1 MGNVTSVTRLSGTPD
16 TVTASYTYEPAF
28 NQVKTV
34 TDPLGHITTFN
45 YDIEGNLIGISN
57 PLGHTTN
64 MANNPTG
71 QTISTTDPLGH
82 TTQFAYDLGDV
93 VAITDPLG
101 NVTARTVDS
110 AGRVLLQTNP
120 LGNTTLYEYDALNR
134 ITKVTD
140 PINGLT
146 QLGYD
151 PNGNLLNVTDARNN
165 TTTYTYENMDR
176 LATRRDSLLKTESYQ
191 YDLAGNLTQFTDRK
205 NQITTY
211 EYDALN
217 RRTKATYA
225 DGFSTTYAYDK
236 GNRLTQIGD
245 SISGLITKTYDG
257 LNRLTSETTPQ
268 GLVSYTYDAANRRA
282 TMTVGGQSSVLY
294 SYDNANRL
302 TQITQGSSIVQFG
315 LDNANRRNSLTLPN
329 GMLVEYA
336 YDAVSQVTGITYKQ
350 NGTTLLGE
358 LTYEYDKAGNRTKVG
373 GSFARTSIPEP
384 VNTTNYNAANQQTTF
399 GDKTTT
405 YDNNGNL
412 TSITDSN
419 GTTLYSWNT
428 RNQLAGISGPN
439 VNATFVYDATGR
451 RQKKTINGI
460 LTEFIYDGLNPVQE
474 TSGATV
480 LANNLTGLGIDE
492 FLTRTDVATST
503 TGAFLRDALG
513 SILAMA
519 DSAGIVQTENTYEP
533 FGKTTTAGISNSN
546 PFQYTGRENDGTDV
560 YFYRARYY
568 QPSLQRFIGED
579 PIRFAGG
586 NINLYDY
593 VHDNPL
599 RLTDPIGL
607 ATAMCTQPLH
617 ALGAN
622 GEWAYA
628 NNVPLLYHQY
638 LCVTDG
644 KGGYSCGGQDR
655 EGGAFLPGS
664 NGKPSDDKWPR
675 KDGPQKCEI
684 VDKRQCV
691 DQCVLRKIGDPR
703 RPWYAIAPWGTDC
716 QEWAQKALRE
726 CQEECSWY

>member
-1 MGNVTSVTRLSGTPD
+1 M
-16 TVTASYTYEPAF
+16 
-28 NQVKTV
+28 
-34 TDPLGHITTFN
+34 
-45 YDIEGNLIGISN
+45 
-57 PLGHTTN
+57 
-64 MANNPTG
+64 
-71 QTISTTDPLGH
+71 
-82 TTQFAYDLGDV
+82 
-93 VAITDPLG
+93 
-101 NVTARTVDS
+101 
-110 AGRVLLQTNP
+110 
-120 LGNTTLYEYDALNR
+120 
-134 ITKVTD
+134 
-140 PINGLT
+140 
-146 QLGYD
+146 
-151 PNGNLLNVTDARNN
+151 
-165 TTTYTYENMDR
+165 
-176 LATRRDSLLKTESYQ
+176 
-191 YDLAGNLTQFTDRK
+191 
-205 NQITTY
+205 
-211 EYDALN
+211 
-217 RRTKATYA
+217 
-225 DGFSTTYAYDK
+225 TTYAYDK
-236 GNRLTQIGD
+236 GNRLTQIND
-245 SISGLITKTYDG
+245 SVSGLITRTYDG
-257 LNRLTSETTPQ
+257 LDRLNFESTPQ
-268 GLVSYTYDAANRRA
+268 GSITYTDDASGRRA
-282 TMTVGGQSSVLY
+282 TMTVTGQSSVVY

-302 TQITQGSSIVQFG
+302 TQITQGTSIVSFG
-315 LDNANRRNSLTLPN
+315 YDNANRRTSLTLPN
-329 GMLVEYA
+329 GIAVEYG
-336 YDAVSQVTGITYKQ
+336 YDAASRVTGITYKQ
-350 NGTTLLGE
+350 NGTTLLGD
-358 LTYEYDKAGNRTKVG
+358 LTYEYDKAGNRNKVG
-373 GSFARTSIPEP
+373 GSFARTGIPES
-384 VNTTNYNAANQQTTF
+384 VSTANYNAGNQQTAF
-399 GDKTTT
+399 GDKSLT

-412 TSITDSN
+412 SSVTDSN
-419 GTTLYSWNT
+419 GTTLYGWNA

-451 RQKKTINGI
+451 RQKKTINGT